1 MMASPSLRT
10 ITLLLPL
17 LYSRESRSSGEDL
30 VSLAPAMKSVS
41 ETHVPVTNSH
51 PSIKVDQLY
60 FQREIAS
67 NKRDAQS
74 PYLLLLF

>member
-17 LYSRESRSSGEDL
+17 LYSRESRSLGEDL
-30 VSLAPAMKSVS
+30 VLLTLSMISVS

-51 PSIKVDQLY
+51 PSINVDQLY
-60 FQREIAS
+60 LQREIAS
-67 NKRDAQS
+67 NKRDAQLS
-74 PYLLLLF
+74 YLLLLF

>member
-17 LYSRESRSSGEDL
+17 LYSRESRSSGEDWVL
-30 VSLAPAMKSVS
+30 LTVSMSS
-41 ETHVPVTNSH
+41 ESITHVPVTNSH

-60 FQREIAS
+60 SQREIAS
-67 NKRDAQS
+67 IKGDAQLS
-74 PYLLLLF
+74 YLLLLL